1 MSSFQAIHLYEFL
14 FLQHAF
20 FFKKEI
26 NLIFSFHIG
35 PQLQNNY
42 SDRERSIKRCIDIL
56 AGDVLRLKE
65 EKAAQPDDLNL
76 HKRLRQE
83 QMSLRVLRTELCVEE
98 VVKERTMKVFHERC
112 RDFYK
117 P

>member
-1 MSSFQAIHLYEFL
+1 MDFLYFL
-14 FLQHAF
+14 HRAV
-20 FFKKEI
+20 FKKEI
-26 NLIFSFHIG
+26 NWFFSFHTG

-42 SDRERSIKRCIDIL
+42 SDRERSIKRCVDIL

-76 HKRLRQE
+76 HKQLRQE
-83 QMSLRVLRTELCVEE
+83 QMSLRVLRTELTVEE
-98 VVKERTMKVFHERC
+98 VIKDRTMKLFHERC

>member
-1 MSSFQAIHLYEFL
+1 MDFLYFL
-14 FLQHAF
+14 HRAV
-20 FFKKEI
+20 FKKEI
-26 NLIFSFHIG
+26 NLFFSFHIG

-42 SDRERSIKRCIDIL
+42 SDRERSIKRCVDIL

-76 HKRLRQE
+76 HKQLRQE
-83 QMSLRVLRTELCVEE
+83 QMSLRVLRTELTVEE
-98 VVKERTMKVFHERC
+98 VIKDRTMKLFHERC